1 MTKKLNNLKSKE
13 IFSDILNLFISGCF
27 FALAYNMFLVPGG
40 IFIGGAG
47 GIATVLRILYGLPTG
62 LMIFCINVPL
72 LLLFMYFYGFRSSVK
87 ALIGIAV
94 SSTFVDVTAML
105 NFIPQAFPNPE
116 ENSILYAIFG
126 GGVLGIAVAFMF
138 KRGYTTGGSDLAA
151 LLLKL
156 KFKGLPT
163 PKVILAVDACVVLFA
178 AIATQDARSILYS
191 FLAIFMCSSALEFVN
206 GGFEKTRLA
215 YIFSEKYQDV
225 ADSLMKNLN
234 RGVTLLD
241 GMGWYTKED
250 KKIIL
255 CVVKKNELFELKTAV
270 RNIDA
275 SAFMIL
281 GEATETIGEGFKEVL
296 GDIAIEPKKRGK
308 KKNADQTK

>member
-1 MTKKLNNLKSKE
+1 MTKKKTGLNGKE
-13 IFSDILNLFISGCF
+13 IFSDVLNLFISGCF
-27 FALAYNMFLVPGG
+27 FAIAYNMFLVPGG

-62 LMIFCINVPL
+62 TMIFCINLPL
-72 LLLFMYFYGFRSSVK
+72 LLLFIYFYGLRSSMK
-87 ALIGIAV
+87 SLIGIAV
-94 SSTFVDVTAML
+94 SSIFVDVTAAL
-105 NFIPQAFPNPE
+105 NFLPQAFSPDDY
-116 ENSILYAIFG
+116 ILNAIFG
-126 GGVLGIAVAFMF
+126 GGILGIAVAFMF

-156 KFKGLPT
+156 KFKGIPT
-163 PKVILAVDACVVLFA
+163 PKVILAVDACVVIFA
-178 AIATQDARSILYS
+178 AIATNDFYSILYS

-215 YIFSEKYQDV
+215 YIFSEKYEEV
-225 ADSLMKNLN
+225 ADALLKDLN
-234 RGVTLLD
+234 RGVTLLN
-241 GMGWYTKED
+241 GVGGYTKAE

-270 RNIDA
+270 RNIDPN
-275 SAFMIL
+275 AFMIL

-308 KKNADQTK
+308 KK

>member
-1 MTKKLNNLKSKE
+1 MTKKMNGIKRTD

-27 FALAYNMFLVPGG
+27 FAVAYNMFLVPGG

-47 GIATVLRILYGLPTG
+47 GIATAIHILNENIPTG
-62 LMIFCINVPL
+62 AMIFCINVPL
-72 LLLFMYFYGFRSSVK
+72 LLLFIYFYGFRSSLK

-94 SSTFVDVTAML
+94 SSAFVDVTAMFNFLIPAFGPEDHIL
-105 NFIPQAFPNPE
+105 N
-116 ENSILYAIFG
+116 AIFG

-178 AIATQDARSILYS
+178 AWVTKSEYHSVLYS

-215 YIFSEKYQDV
+215 YIFSEKYAEV
-225 ADSLMKNLN
+225 ADALMMKVN

-241 GMGWYTKED
+241 GMGWYTKSD
-250 KKIIL
+250 KKIVL
-255 CVVKKNELFELKTAV
+255 CVVKKNELFELKSAV
-270 RNIDA
+270 REVDPN
-275 SAFMIL
+275 AFMIL

-308 KKNADQTK
+308 KK

>member
-1 MTKKLNNLKSKE
+1 
-13 IFSDILNLFISGCF
+13 
-27 FALAYNMFLVPGG
+27 MFLVPGN

-47 GIATVLRILYGLPTG
+47 GIATVLRILYNLPTG
-62 LMIFCINVPL
+62 AMIFCVNAPL
-72 LLLFMYFYGFRSSVK
+72 LLLFMCFYGFRSSVK

-94 SSTFVDVTAML
+94 SSIFVDVTAMMD
-105 NFIPQAFPNPE
+105 FIPVGFPNAT
-116 ENSILYAIFG
+116 ENSLLYAIFG

-163 PKVILAVDACVVLFA
+163 PKVIFFVDACVVTFA
-178 AIATQDARSILYS
+178 AIVMKDPYSVLYS

-206 GGFEKTRLA
+206 GGFDKTRLA
-215 YIFSEKYQDV
+215 YIFSDQYQAV
-225 ADSLMKNLN
+225 ADSLMQKLD

-241 GMGWYTKED
+241 GMGWYTKEE

-255 CVVKKNELFELKTAV
+255 CVVKKNELFDLKTAV
-270 RNIDA
+270 RDIDPN
-275 SAFMIL
+275 AFMIL
-281 GEATETIGEGFKEVL
+281 GEATETIGEGFKAVL

-308 KKNADQTK
+308 KKKEE

>member
-1 MTKKLNNLKSKE
+1 MSKKMNNLKYKE

-62 LMIFCINVPL
+62 LMIFCVNVPL
-72 LLLFMYFYGFRSSVK
+72 LLLFMYFYGVHSGVK

-94 SSTFVDVTAML
+94 SSVFVDVTAMM
-105 NFIPQAFPNPE
+105 NFIPAAFPNPE
-116 ENSILYAIFG
+116 ENSLLYAIFG
-126 GGVLGIAVAFMF
+126 GGVLGVAVAFMF
-138 KRGYTTGGSDLAA
+138 KRGYTTGGSDFAA

-163 PKVILAVDACVVLFA
+163 SKVILAVDACVVLFA
-178 AIATQDARSILYS
+178 AIATHDYYSILYS

-215 YIFSEKYQDV
+215 YIFSDKYQDV

-270 RNIDA
+270 RNIDEG
-275 SAFMIL
+275 AFMIL

-296 GDIAIEPKKRGK
+296 GDIAIEPRKRGK
-308 KKNADQTK
+308 KK

>member
-1 MTKKLNNLKSKE
+1 MTKKTNHLNGKE
-13 IFSDILNLFISGCF
+13 ISSDIINLLISGCF
-27 FALAYNMFLVPGG
+27 FAIAYNMFLVPGG

-47 GIATVLRILYGLPTG
+47 GIATALHILNENIPTG
-62 LMIFCINVPL
+62 VMIFCINVPL
-72 LLLFMYFYGFRSSVK
+72 LLLFIHFYGFRSSLK

-94 SSTFVDVTAML
+94 SSIFVDVTAML
-105 NFIPQAFPNPE
+105 NFLIPAFNPE
-116 ENSILYAIFG
+116 DHILNAIFG

-178 AIATQDARSILYS
+178 AWITKNGYYSVLYS

-215 YIFSEKYQDV
+215 YIFSEKYAAV
-225 ADSLMKNLN
+225 ADALMLKVN
-234 RGVTLLD
+234 RGVTLLN
-241 GMGWYTKED
+241 GMGWYTKGE
-250 KKIIL
+250 KKIVL
-255 CVVKKNELFELKTAV
+255 CVVKKNELFELKSVV
-270 RNIDA
+270 REVDPN
-275 SAFMIL
+275 AFMIL

-308 KKNADQTK
+308 KKEKK

>member
-1 MTKKLNNLKSKE
+1 MTKKLNDLKSKE

-62 LMIFCINVPL
+62 LMIFCINMPL
-72 LLLFMYFYGFRSSVK
+72 LLLFMCFYGFRSSVK
-87 ALIGIAV
+87 ALVGISV
-94 SSTFVDVTAML
+94 SSLFVEVTERLDFLLPAFSADDYVL
-105 NFIPQAFPNPE
+105 N
-116 ENSILYAIFG
+116 AIFG

-178 AIATQDARSILYS
+178 AIATKDAHSILYS

-206 GGFEKTRLA
+206 GGFDKTRLA
-215 YIFSEKYQDV
+215 YIFSEKYQEV